1 MDELDCAWLPDWAVG
16 ETTGI
21 CIGAQLPTKDGR
33 RTGNAVVTGRKH
45 HTWLTS
51 TTYGGVRS
59 WTVLTDAGNSLVL
72 SDEEIKELFYDPKW
86 VMNVASCPGN
96 QRQQGADQ
104 ELEACREW
112 LADAGNHGFGYDCA
126 QIMSANLLAA
136 RRPKP
141 QFPPPQIIREDFSV
155 MSTQH
160 PITPPP
166 ELVRDWARLKI
177 TNEGPEALWRRIAT
191 LAARWGAD
199 QELDG
204 CVEWLAIQLNCTD
217 QEHIVPYL
225 RGCRRP
231 KPQTLSSIALQMLG
245 TIERDGHYLPEITD
259 TIRKAIEALPND

>member
-1 MDELDCAWLPDWAVG
+1 MDELEIALMPHWAIG
-16 ETTGI
+16 STTSI
-21 CIGAQLPTKDGR
+21 CVGAQLLTKDGR
-33 RTGNAVVTGRKH
+33 HTGNAVVTGRKH
-45 HTWLTS
+45 HTGLKN

-72 SDEEIKELFYDPKW
+72 SDEEIKQLFYAPQW
-86 VMNVASCPGN
+86 VMDVDSCPGN

-104 ELEACREW
+104 ELEA
-112 LADAGNHGFGYDCA
+112 
-126 QIMSANLLAA
+126 
-136 RRPKP
+136 
-141 QFPPPQIIREDFSV
+141 
-155 MSTQH
+155 
-160 PITPPP
+160 
-166 ELVRDWARLKI
+166 
-177 TNEGPEALWRRIAT
+177 
-191 LAARWGAD
+191 
-199 QELDG
+199 